1 MKITIGRVAWALSL
15 SLILGGLA
23 GFVVSPSINSPAIT
37 KFAANPAEIA
47 TGGSATLTGDF
58 ANGAGVITPGDIQVA
73 SGASVHVAPS
83 ATTTYTLTVTDPAGR
98 EVTKTTTIPVNSIPA
113 APVTAN
119 VVPDP
124 INTARETGVP
134 TGAFT
139 KGASAIPHRNIAV
152 NSGTPVH
159 ITLSTTATTYARV
172 AIKPARTA
180 VNRTATIPANSAPL
194 APVAANFAANRTTTP
209 VIRTYA
215 FAANSGNLSSGI
227 NFDVSPVHVNGAN
240 NGGTGLARCNRGGT
254 TAKLIARDISSS
266 DSLSA
271 WSECATANA
280 TSCAMAM
287 NTSTTVVT
295 ATATP
300 VSNILFSPYKDVTI
314 NANSNT
320 GEQQS
325 AVTGSTQS
333 VINAMPNQT
342 LTWAFATGTCGS
354 ENWGGVS
361 PAAEATNVQLFVNAG
376 KKYIVSTGGVA
387 GSFDCSSS
395 PAFLSF
401 IRTYYSPNMLGVD
414 FDIELN
420 QSQTVIDNL
429 IDAAIAAEQQY
440 PGMRFSFTVAT
451 LGGTSN
457 PDLGPEGILV
467 VNEIKRLGLGG
478 NYTINLLVMDYG
490 NPNTGNC
497 DLVNDL
503 CDMGQS
509 AITAAEAL
517 HSQFGISYNHIELTP
532 AIGQNHTQGEVFALN
547 DVDTMTSWMISNGL
561 AGAHFLSLDRDN
573 PCAARTDASTCN
585 GDPSAGILAYTGRFM
600 TDLGAQ

>member
-23 GFVVSPSINSPAIT
+23 GFVVSPSIKSPAIT

-124 INTARETGVP
+124 INTAREIAVP

-139 KGASAIPHRNIAV
+139 KGASAVAHRSIVV

-159 ITLSTTATTYARV
+159 ITPLTTVTYVRV

-180 VNRTATIPANSAPL
+180 VNRTATIPVDSAPP
-194 APVAANFAANRTTTP
+194 APVAANFAANRTATP

-227 NFDVSPVHVNGAN
+227 DFDALPVRVNRAN
-240 NGGTGLARCNRGGT
+240 DSGTSLARGNREGA
-254 TAKLIARDISSS
+254 TAKPIARDISSS

-271 WSECATANA
+271 WSRCTTTN
-280 TSCAMAM
+280 TTNCAMAM
-287 NTSTTVVT
+287 NTSTTV
-295 ATATP
+295 ATARAIP
-300 VSNILFSPYKDVTI
+300 ASSILFSPYKDVTI
-314 NANSNT
+314 SANSNT

-333 VINAMPNQT
+333 VIDAMPNQT

-376 KKYIVSTGGVA
+376 KKYIVSTGGAA
-387 GSFDCSSS
+387 GFFDCPSSS
-395 PAFLSF
+395 AFLSF
-401 IRTYYSPNMLGVD
+401 IQTYYSANMLGVD
-414 FDIELN
+414 FDIEVG
-420 QSQTVIDNL
+420 QSQVVVDNL
-429 IDAAIAAEQQY
+429 INAAIAGEQQY
-440 PGMRFSFTVAT
+440 PDMRFSFTIAT

-457 PDLGPEGILV
+457 PDLGPEGIMV
-467 VNEIKRLGLGG
+467 VNEIKRRGLAG

-517 HSQFGISYNHIELTP
+517 HSEFGIPYNHIELTP
-532 AIGQNHTQGEVFALN
+532 AIGQNHTQGEVFTLN

-573 PCAARTDASTCN
+573 PCAAGTDASTCN
-585 GDPSAGILAYTGRFM
+585 GDPSAGILAYTSRFM